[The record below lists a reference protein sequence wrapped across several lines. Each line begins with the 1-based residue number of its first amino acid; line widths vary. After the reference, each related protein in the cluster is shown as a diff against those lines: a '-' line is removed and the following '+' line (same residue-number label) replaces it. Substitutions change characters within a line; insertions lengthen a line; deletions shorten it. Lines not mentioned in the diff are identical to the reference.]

1 MIPSIV
7 VSMKHLLMKKIICIS
22 CVKSKRNRRSKAAD
36 LYTSTLFTKAL
47 RYAESLKPDRI
58 LILSAEYGVL
68 ELDDEVDPYEKTLN
82 NMRVTE
88 RKQWAQRVLT
98 QLRTK
103 ANLEV
108 DEFIFLAGEKYREYL
123 IPHIKRYTVPMF
135 GLQIGEQLGWLKE
148 RIG

>member
-1 MIPSIV
+1 MLPSTI
-7 VSMKHLLMKKIICIS
+7 VSMKHVFMKKIICIS
-22 CVKSKRNRRSKAAD
+22 CVKSKRNRRSKAAE

-47 RYAESLKPDRI
+47 HYAESLKPDRI

-82 NMRVTE
+82 TMRVTE

-103 ANLEV
+103 ANLQV
-108 DEFIFLAGEKYREYL
+108 DEFIFLASEKYREYL
-123 IPHIKRYTVPMF
+123 IPHIKRYTVPMY
-135 GLQIGEQLGWLKE
+135 GLPIGKQLGWLTE
-148 RIG
+148 HRG

>member
-1 MIPSIV
+1 MKTSAI
-7 VSMKHLLMKKIICIS
+7 VSMKHVLMKKIVCIS
-22 CVKSKRNRRSKAAD
+22 CVKSKRNRRSKAAE

-47 RYAESLKPDRI
+47 RYAKSLKPDRI

-82 NMRVTE
+82 TMRVTE

-123 IPHIKRYTVPMF
+123 IPHIKRYTVPMY
-135 GLQIGEQLGWLKE
+135 GLSIGKQLGWLTE
-148 RIG
+148 HRG